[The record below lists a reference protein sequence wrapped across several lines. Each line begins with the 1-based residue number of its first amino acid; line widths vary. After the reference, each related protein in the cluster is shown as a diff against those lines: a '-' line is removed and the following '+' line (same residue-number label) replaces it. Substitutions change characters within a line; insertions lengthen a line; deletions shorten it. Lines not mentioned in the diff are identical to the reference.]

1 MPCMHADGDKTRK
14 IIYLTH
20 TRMPSEKTPSPFI
33 LKTCEG
39 FVKEG
44 WDVELW
50 AANRRNPDFE
60 EIDPFEHHGVET
72 RFPIQRLFTLDLL
85 SLFGSIGFVL
95 MALTYN
101 ISVAAQLWRRRE
113 EPGLTLYA
121 HDVRDLVIPILL
133 RLPTFCE
140 IHDYYESSLPFLG
153 RFVISRLKGLIVT
166 NSIKVRHLHERYGVG
181 MEKMLMQP
189 NAVDFAF
196 FHIAISSDAAR
207 TEIGIPHGR
216 RVVMYTGHAYPW
228 KGVYTLAEAAA
239 FLNGET
245 YIYFVGGTAEDQEEL
260 QTFVKEK
267 NLPRIVFV
275 PHQSHSRIPLYLRAA
290 DVLVLPNTAKETAS
304 REETSP
310 VKLFEYA
317 ASGRP
322 IVASDLP
329 SIRDLVSDEEV
340 FFAHPDNPVDF
351 ARAIEMAENIEVAEG
366 KRVAAER
373 FAQKNSWDARA
384 DAIDNFISGRMA

>member
-1 MPCMHADGDKTRK
+1 MSKETRK
-14 IIYLTH
+14 LIYLTH
-20 TRMPSEKTPSPFI
+20 TRVPSEKTPSPFI

-39 FVKEG
+39 FVAEG
-44 WDVELW
+44 WDAELW
-50 AANRRNPDFE
+50 AAQRRNPDFE
-60 EIDPFEHHGVET
+60 EIDPFEHHGVKT
-72 RFPIQRLFTLDLL
+72 RVPIQRLFTVDLIVAL
-85 SLFGSIGFVL
+85 GGIGFVL
-95 MALTYN
+95 MVITYN
-101 ISVAAQLWRRRE
+101 ISVAAQLWRRRNE
-113 EPGLTLYA
+113 KDLVVYA
-121 HDVRDLVIPILL
+121 HDLRDLILPILVGI
-133 RLPTFCE
+133 PTFCE
-140 IHDYYESSLPFLG
+140 IHDYYESSMPLLS
-153 RFVISRLKGLIVT
+153 RFVIRRVKGLVVT
-166 NSIKVRHLHERYGVG
+166 NSIKMTHLHERYGVE

-196 FHIAISSDAAR
+196 FHTALSQNDAR
-207 TEIGIPHGR
+207 EEIGIPQGR

-239 FLNGET
+239 FLGDT
-245 YIYFVGGTAEDQEEL
+245 YLYFVGGTVEDQERL
-260 QTFVKEK
+260 HAFVQEK
-267 NLPRIVFV
+267 NLPRIVLI
-275 PHQSHSRIPLYLRAA
+275 PHQSHARIPLYLRAA

-351 ARAIEMAENIEVAEG
+351 ARAIEMAENTEAAGAKVI
-366 KRVAAER
+366 AAER
-373 FAQKNSWDARA
+373 FARNNGWDARA
-384 DAIDNFISGRMA
+384 KTIGDFVERLMA